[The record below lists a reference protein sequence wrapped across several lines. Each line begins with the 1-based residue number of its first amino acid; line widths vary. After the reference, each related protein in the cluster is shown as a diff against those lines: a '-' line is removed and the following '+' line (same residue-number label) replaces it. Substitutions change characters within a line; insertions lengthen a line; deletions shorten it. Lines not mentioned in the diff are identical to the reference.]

1 MSRDRMRE
9 FLAKDWNDS
18 YFIERVEFPHIHAVH
33 FVVYGIL
40 GRGVSSSSRLD
51 GFGKGF
57 ADYIRDKVVDFPSE
71 LL

>member
-1 MSRDRMRE
+1 MTKDRTRQ
-9 FLAKDWNDS
+9 LIGKDWHDS

-40 GRGVSSSSRLD
+40 GRSVSSSSCLY

-57 ADYIRDKVVDFPSE
+57 VDYIRDKLVDVPVGFS
-71 LL
+71 